1 MKAYIKTALRRR
13 LCLEYS
19 YFDRM
24 PFFCTLAQTQYGICN
39 STAYALNY
47 LRHSLDDLPLLF
59 LVQLA
64 DRTFIIAKGLFLS
77 ASSP

>member
-1 MKAYIKTALRRR
+1 MASST
-13 LCLEYS
+13 
-19 YFDRM
+19 
-24 PFFCTLAQTQYGICN
+24 YGICS

-47 LRHSLDDLPLLF
+47 LRRSLDDLPLLF

-64 DRTFIIAKGLFLS
+64 DRTFIIAKGVLMS